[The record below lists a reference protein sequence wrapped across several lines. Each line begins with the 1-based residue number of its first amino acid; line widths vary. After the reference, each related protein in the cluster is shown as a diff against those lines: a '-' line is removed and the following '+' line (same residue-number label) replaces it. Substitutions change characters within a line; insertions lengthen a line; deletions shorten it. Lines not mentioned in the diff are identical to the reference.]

1 MGGSKRFGHLVGS
14 FRRRYQRLFGKGRM
28 LVRTQRLDADRA
40 LSEFILGGKNGKFG
54 AGSISLFHLALD
66 ARLARMRHHT
76 NAAVAHGFS
85 EQHGLGL

>member
-1 MGGSKRFGHLVGS
+1 MEGSKRFGHLVGS

-54 AGSISLFHLALD
+54 AGSISLFSS
-66 ARLARMRHHT
+66 
-76 NAAVAHGFS
+76 GS
-85 EQHGLGL
+85 

>member
-40 LSEFILGGKNGKFG
+40 LSEFSRGRAWFQRAAWPWPVTRRRGG
-54 AGSISLFHLALD
+54 AHRRRSARPLALVPLH
-66 ARLARMRHHT
+66 ASVR
-76 NAAVAHGFS
+76 
-85 EQHGLGL
+85 